1 MKLRTVCMCTI
12 LSAALPFH
20 AQEASGGKGWTLQ
33 DCINYALEKNIQLQ
47 QNKISLQESEID
59 IKDARASLFPSL
71 SFSTGHNVVNRPYQ
85 EQSATVSGTEII
97 SSDNRTTYNGSYGLN
112 AQWTLWNGGKRL
124 NNLKQQK
131 TNRDIAQLAVAET
144 ENTLQEQIAQLFIQI
159 LYADESIQ
167 INKGTLEVSEATYK
181 RGQELFAEGSISKA
195 DLAQLE
201 AQVSN
206 DRYQLVTAESTLR
219 NYKLQLKQLLELD
232 GGEEFNL
239 VLPKLDDED
248 ILKMLPSQT
257 DVYQTALALRPEIQ
271 SSKLSIENAKL
282 GISAAKAGY
291 YPTISLSA
299 SSSSTTNSASTNNW
313 AQQMKYG
320 WNNMI
325 GISLSL
331 PIFDNRQNKS
341 TLQKARLQYSTSQLD
356 LANKQK
362 ELYSTIEGLWL
373 DALNAQQQYAAAETN
388 VKSSQTSFDLTN
400 EQFSLGMKN
409 TVELL
414 TEKNNLLNA
423 KQQLVQAKYMA
434 ILNRT
439 LLNFY
444 VGNNIE
450 F

>member
-1 MKLRTVCMCTI
+1 MKLRTACIYTI
-12 LSAALPFH
+12 LSAALPLY
-20 AQEASGGKGWTLQ
+20 AQENSNGKEWTLQ
-33 DCINYALEKNIQLQ
+33 ECINYALERNIQLQ

-85 EQSATVSGTEII
+85 EQSNTVSGTEII
-97 SSDNRTTYNGSYGLN
+97 SSDEKTTYNGNYSLN
-112 AQWTLWNGGKRL
+112 AQWTLWNGGQRL

-131 TNRDIAQLAVAET
+131 TNRDIARLTVSET
-144 ENTLQEQIAQLFIQI
+144 ENTLQEQITQLFIQI

-167 INKGTLEVSEATYK
+167 INRSTLEVSKATYK
-181 RGQELFAEGSISKA
+181 RGQELFAEGSLSKA

-201 AQVSN
+201 AQVS
-206 DRYQLVTAESTLR
+206 DDQYQLVTAESTWR

-232 GGEEFNL
+232 GSEEFNL
-239 VLPKLDDED
+239 VLPELNDEN

-257 DVYQTALALRPEIQ
+257 DVYQAAMAIRPEIQ
-271 SSKLSIENAKL
+271 SSRLSIENAKL

-325 GISLSL
+325 GISLSI

-341 TLQKARLQYSTSQLD
+341 NVQKARLQYNTSQLD
-356 LANKQK
+356 LINKQK

-373 DALNAQQQYAAAETN
+373 DALNAQQQYVAAETK
-388 VKSSQTSFDLTN
+388 VKSSQTSFDMVN
-400 EQFSLGMKN
+400 EQFNLGMKN

-414 TEKNNLLNA
+414 TEKNNLLSA

-444 VGNNIE
+444 AGNNIE
-450 F
+450 L

>member
-1 MKLRTVCMCTI
+1 MKLRIICMFAV
-12 LSAALPFH
+12 LSAIAPFY
-20 AQEASGGKGWTLQ
+20 AQDKQERAQWTLE

-47 QNKISLQESEID
+47 QDKISLQESEIE
-59 IKDARASLFPSL
+59 IKDARASLFPTL

-97 SSDNRTTYNGSYGLN
+97 SSDSRTTYNGSYSLN
-112 AQWTLWNGGKRL
+112 AAWTLWNGGKRL
-124 NNLKQQK
+124 NTLKQQK
-131 TNRDIAQLAVAET
+131 TNKAIAQLSVSET

-159 LYADESIQ
+159 LYADESIS

-181 RGQELFAEGSISKA
+181 RGEELFKEGSISKA

-206 DRYQLVTAESTLR
+206 DKYQVVSAESSLR
-219 NYKLQLKQLLELD
+219 DYKLQLKQLLELD
-232 GGEEFNL
+232 GTEEMDL
-239 VLPKLDDED
+239 VLPQLEYED
-248 ILKMLPSQT
+248 IMRLLPNQT
-257 DVYQTALALRPEIQ
+257 DIYQTALSIRPEIQ
-271 SSKLSIENAKL
+271 SGKLSIENAKL

-299 SSSSTTNSASTNNW
+299 SSSSMTNNASTNNW

-325 GISLSL
+325 SINLSI

-341 TLQKARLQYSTSQLD
+341 NVQKARLQYNTSQLD
-356 LANKQK
+356 LINKQK

-373 DALNAQQQYAAAETN
+373 DALNAQQQYAAAETK
-388 VKSSQTSFDLTN
+388 VKSSQTSFDMVN
-400 EQFSLGMKN
+400 EQFNLGMKN

-414 TEKNNLLNA
+414 TEKNNLLSA
-423 KQQLVQAKYMA
+423 KQELVQAKYMA
-434 ILNRT
+434 ILSRT

-444 VGNNIE
+444 AGNNIE
-450 F
+450 L